1 MVKRIL
7 KGLRKWHTI
16 KELRKRGIGIGN
28 KVELGDKVTLA
39 DYVNIAHHA
48 QVSLSQIG
56 LRTSIGRYSKV
67 KYANIGK
74 YCSISWDVT
83 IGATEHSLHALSM
96 HAFSYRSQFGLCKKN
111 REINHKYVK
120 IGNDVWIGCG
130 AIILPGVTIGDG
142 AVVGAGAVVTKD
154 VSSYEVVG
162 GCPAHHIKMRFPDE
176 IIELLEDIKWWDRDD
191 EFIRNIIDLFAP
203 ENDITNDEAIL
214 NRLKA
219 MKNA

>member
-1 MVKRIL
+1 MVKRIFCGL
-7 KGLRKWHTI
+7 KKWNTTRKF
-16 KELRKRGIGIGN
+16 KKRGIGIGH
-28 KVELGDKVTLA
+28 KVELGGGITLA

-48 QVSLSQIG
+48 QISLSQVG

-83 IGATEHSLHALSM
+83 VGATEHSLHALSM

-111 REINHKYVK
+111 REINHKYVN

-130 AIILPGVTIGDG
+130 AIILPGVTIGNG

-191 EFIRNIIDLFAP
+191 EFIRNNIDLFAP